1 MTDAAEAPAPLLPG
15 ADEAPTPPAASP
27 TADEAPPAAEA
38 SAPTTG
44 GAPPPPQ
51 EPAKVEA
58 VSSES
63 TSAARSDDGD
73 EAPSTEPAHED
84 DEVITLDSGLV
95 DVKLVEAP
103 ESASESA
110 PAPEPPEKKKKKEKD
125 TILTKVYKKWLHTCD
140 PKVRKI
146 REPYRCPT
154 GFLVQAVF
162 AGTLIY
168 FAVTNFSTTYFA
180 NYLSADD
187 SPAQGSSPAARECTQ
202 PFVYITDTYRLDTDG
217 TWSSRYSFWAP
228 NGLVEASF
236 FRFNAT
242 VQTYNNFGGQ
252 LVSGLVEFNKEGAN
266 QTLLEQLL
274 TLTMSRF
281 MVSGNPSK
289 PEKNFEDTNS
299 IGFTGDARVWLDRQE
314 VFTDLFA
321 WNVGTETITD
331 YCDVQM
337 ISSVIDG
344 YECRSSHPRP
354 SLRARAA
361 CNPEISSRPRAYR
374 R

>member
-1 MTDAAEAPAPLLPG
+1 M
-15 ADEAPTPPAASP
+15 
-27 TADEAPPAAEA
+27 
-38 SAPTTG
+38 
-44 GAPPPPQ
+44 
-51 EPAKVEA
+51 
-58 VSSES
+58 
-63 TSAARSDDGD
+63 
-73 EAPSTEPAHED
+73 
-84 DEVITLDSGLV
+84 
-95 DVKLVEAP
+95 
-103 ESASESA
+103 
-110 PAPEPPEKKKKKEKD
+110 
-125 TILTKVYKKWLHTCD
+125 
-140 PKVRKI
+140 RKI

-180 NYLSADD
+180 NYLSADND
-187 SPAQGSSPAARECTQ
+187 PAQGSSPAARVPQ

-242 VQTYNNFGGQ
+242 VDTYNNFGGQ

-337 ISSVIDG
+337 ISSVID
-344 YECRSSHPRP
+344 ECRCRSSHPRP
-354 SLRARAA
+354 RTCARAQLA
-361 CNPEISSRPRAYR
+361 APRDLLSPARAYR